1 MVILNYIYLLKHK
14 EEALVQQ
21 QEEEKKKNG
30 EGTSGVSGV
39 GGSEKGTSD

>member
-21 QEEEKKKNG
+21 QEEEKKKM
-30 EGTSGVSGV
+30 
-39 GGSEKGTSD
+39 EKALQEFQE